1 MYNIIV
7 TDDRHGTYTYEE
19 EVLQEIDATL
29 TVYNLQSPEE
39 ALPVLREA
47 DGVLLNLFPLTAP
60 LIGEMNR
67 CKVISR
73 YGVGYD
79 NVDLKAATAAGIQV
93 TRVPDYC
100 VEEVTDQT
108 LALFFGIARKT
119 VYKDREVRK
128 GRWNL
133 IEDLPC
139 FRMKGRTFGIIGYGQ
154 IGRALHRKIA
164 GFGFKDILAYDPYV
178 EKDEMEAR
186 GACKVDFSRLI
197 SDSDYISIHAA
208 FTNETKGL
216 IDKHAFDKMKDGV
229 LIVNTARGGIINED
243 DLAAALHG
251 GRVAGAGLDVFEAE
265 PLPAS
270 SALRAIDT
278 VIFSDHTAY
287 YSEESIRELKTK
299 AARNIVEILT
309 GRRPSYPVNTIS

>member
-19 EVLQEIDATL
+19 DVLREIDASL
-29 TVYNLQSPEE
+29 TVYNFQSPEE

-60 LIGEMNR
+60 LIGEMSR
-67 CKVISR
+67 CRVISR

-79 NVDLKAATAAGIQV
+79 NVDLQAATAAGIQV

-108 LALFFGIARKT
+108 LALLFGVARKT

-133 IEDLPC
+133 IEDYPC
-139 FRMKGRTFGIIGYGQ
+139 FRMKGRTFGIIGYGRN
-154 IGRALHRKIA
+154 GRALHRKIA
-164 GFGFKDILAYDPYV
+164 GLGFKEILAYDPYV
-178 EKDEMEAR
+178 EKEEMEAR
-186 GACKVDFSRLI
+186 GACKVDFARLVRE
-197 SDSDYISIHAA
+197 SDYISIHAA
-208 FTNETKGL
+208 FNNETKGL
-216 IDKHAFDKMKDGV
+216 IDKHAFDNMKDGV

-243 DLAAALHG
+243 DLAAALRA

-270 SALRAIDT
+270 SALHSFDT

-287 YSEESIRELKTK
+287 YSEESIIELKTK
-299 AARNIVEILT
+299 AARNIVEVLT
-309 GRRPSYPVNTIS
+309 DSRPSYPVNTIP